1 MALFTYKAKTSTGVT
16 RTGVLEA
23 KTKTELARLL
33 KVKGLLL
40 LSADTPKTGK
50 KTKSSLLSLRIPG
63 LGSGVSVAD
72 KMMFSRNLA
81 VMLDA
86 GVPITR
92 ALTTLAKQSKN
103 RVLQS
108 ALTDISIRI
117 RRGSTLAKA
126 LAVYENIFGGLY
138 VNMIASGEESG
149 TVNDVLNILA
159 EQLRKDYELRS
170 RVRGA
175 LVYPIVILA
184 SMIIIGT
191 LMLIFVI
198 PTLQAVFDDLGAE
211 LPITTKILLG
221 IGNGLASYWWAIFP
235 AFFGGMYGFFLF
247 IKTSPGKRLSD
258 AFIIH
263 SPVLGGISKKVY
275 TARFSRT
282 LSSLIK
288 GGVPILE
295 ALQVVSDI
303 MGNHYYKESLKAAQ
317 EGVRRGEPLF
327 RILGGYP
334 SLYTPLIIQML
345 EVGEETGKL
354 SDILERL
361 AVFYEEEVNQIT
373 KNLSS
378 IIEPILMLVIGV
390 AVGFFAISM
399 IQPIYNVI
407 GNV

>member
-1 MALFTYKAKTSTGVT
+1 MPLFTYKAKTSTGIT
-16 RTGVLEA
+16 STGVLEA
-23 KTKTELARLL
+23 KTKAELARLL
-33 KVKGLLL
+33 KIKGLLL
-40 LSADTPKTGK
+40 LSASTSKTRE

-63 LGSGVSVAD
+63 LGSGVSVSD

-92 ALTTLAKQSKN
+92 ALSTLSKQSENK
-103 RVLQS
+103 VLQS
-108 ALTDISIRI
+108 AITNIVLRI
-117 RRGSTLAKA
+117 RKGSTLAKA
-126 LAVYENIFGGLY
+126 LEVYKGIFGELY
-138 VNMIASGEESG
+138 INMIAAGEESG

-159 EQLRKDYELRS
+159 EQLRKDHELRS

-175 LVYPIVILA
+175 LVYPMVILA
-184 SMIIIGT
+184 SMTIIGT

-211 LPITTKILLG
+211 LPITTKIILG
-221 IGNGLASYWWAIFP
+221 IGNGLASYWWIIFP
-235 AFFGGMYGFFLF
+235 AFLGGIYGLYLL
-247 IKTSPGKRLSD
+247 IKTPPGKRLYDS
-258 AFIIH
+258 FIIH
-263 SPVLGGISKKVY
+263 APVLGGISKKVY

-282 LSSLIK
+282 LASLIK

-295 ALQVVSDI
+295 ALQVVSSI
-303 MGNHYYKESLKAAQ
+303 MGNHYYKNSLKAAQ
-317 EGVRRGEPLF
+317 EGVRKGEPLF
-327 RILGGYP
+327 RVLGGY
-334 SLYTPLIIQML
+334 SNLYTPLIIQML

-354 SDILERL
+354 ADILERL

-378 IIEPILMLVIGV
+378 IIEPILMLIIGA